1 MWLCADRQVLALK
14 SEVFCGICE
23 SAPSGTGPENKLHIP
38 LPDCSSK
45 EARIFLDF
53 IYNNTPVSDPLA
65 AESLTKVRSSQAIL
79 HSSTALVCLILTA
92 TGMSKEFS
100 GSALATDRTWPG
112 RLHIS
117 STLSRR
123 CSTATTSWRRR
134 LMMTRASSSSPR

>member
-1 MWLCADRQVLALK
+1 MVKEKESGRHLHGSGTLKVLSPHLDVWLCADRQVLALK

-79 HSSTALVCLILTA
+79 HSSTALVCLILLSQ
-92 TGMSKEFS
+92 GCQRNLVDLPWQLK
-100 GSALATDRTWPG
+100 ALGLAGCT
-112 RLHIS
+112 
-117 STLSRR
+117 
-123 CSTATTSWRRR
+123 
-134 LMMTRASSSSPR
+134 